1 MKKLN
6 DNFKFI
12 ILAVICIT
20 IFCFAITPKTFQN
33 DTFYSIAIG
42 KHIIENKEIDMMDP
56 FSWHEDLP
64 YTYPHWAYDV
74 GTYLIYNMG
83 ENIGIGGFSSIYIT
97 TIILTIILGIM
108 IFYIIQY
115 LSKSKVIS
123 LFTTLGIVY
132 LLKDFI
138 SARAQLVTFILFILT
153 ILFIEKFIKTGK
165 KRYAIYLIIIPF
177 LIANLHCAVWPFY
190 FVLYLPYLAEYFI
203 ELISK
208 SNIIYNLSIKYYEI
222 KLKLKQK
229 NEDIDK
235 EKNKKQNNDNNKT
248 IEKIKD
254 IIKTL
259 KNEKEKNIKL
269 NIDRRNNPYK
279 IILKKEKYSKYLII
293 IMVIA
298 ALTGFLTP
306 LGDTPYTYLIKTMQG
321 NTTENISEHQP
332 LVLIEN
338 KPILIIFTLFILIL
352 MFTDTKIRLSD
363 LFMLAGLTLLGV
375 MSRRQISMFVLIC
388 GVIFAKLISE
398 MVNKYDKKTGEAI
411 FKYMATFMGSFL
423 TIIIVILLSNIL
435 YKGKIKDNFVDEK
448 TYPVEAANYII
459 ENMDIENMRLFN
471 EYNYG
476 SYLLLRGI
484 PVFIDSRADL
494 YAPEFNGMKNE
505 EGKFEGRDIFSD
517 YINITS
523 LSTYYE
529 DEFKKYNITNVI
541 TEKASKLNMF
551 LSKDKNYK
559 EIYSDDSFV
568 IYDRLNK

>member
-1 MKKLN
+1 MQKFN
-6 DNFKFI
+6 NNFKFI

-42 KHIIENKEIDMMDP
+42 KHIVEDNGIDMQDP
-56 FSWHEDLP
+56 FSWHKDLP
-64 YTYPHWAYDV
+64 YTYPHWAYDL

-83 ENIGIGGFSSIYIT
+83 ENIGIGGFSAVYIA
-97 TIILTIILGIM
+97 TIILTIILGII
-108 IFYIIQY
+108 IFYTIQY

-123 LFTTLGIVY
+123 LFTTLGIIY

-138 SARAQLVTFILFILT
+138 AARAQLVTFILFILT
-153 ILFIEKFIKTGK
+153 ILFIEKFIETGK

-190 FVLYLPYLAEYFI
+190 FVLYLPYLAEYI
-203 ELISK
+203 LEILSK
-208 SNIIYNLSIKYYEI
+208 SNITYNLGIKYYEI
-222 KLKLKQK
+222 KLRLILKQK
-229 NEDIDK
+229 NKD
-235 EKNKKQNNDNNKT
+235 KNKEENNDNIKK
-248 IEKIKD
+248 IEEIKD

-259 KNEKEKNIKL
+259 KSEKEKNKEL
-269 NIDRRNNPYK
+269 NIKRRNNPYK
-279 IILKKEKYSKYLII
+279 IIINKEKYSKYLILIMI
-293 IMVIA
+293 IA
-298 ALTGFLTP
+298 SFTGLLTP
-306 LGDTPYTYLIKTMQG
+306 LGDTPYSYLIKTMEG

-338 KPILIIFTLFILIL
+338 KPILIIFTLFVLIL

-363 LFMLAGLTLLGV
+363 LFMLAGLTLLGF
-375 MSRRQISMFVLIC
+375 MSRRQISMFVLVC

-398 MVNKYDKKTGEAI
+398 IVNKYDKKTEQAI
-411 FKYMATFMGSFL
+411 FKFMETFMGSLL
-423 TIIIVILLSNIL
+423 TIIIVVLLSNIL
-435 YKGKIKDNFVDEK
+435 YKGKAKANFVDEK

-494 YAPEFNGMKNE
+494 YAPEFNEMKNK
-505 EGKFEGRDIFSD
+505 EGKIEGRDIFSD
-517 YINITS
+517 YINVTS
-523 LSTYYE
+523 LGTYYE
-529 DEFKKYNITNVI
+529 DEFKKYDITNVI
-541 TEKASKLNMF
+541 TVKASKLNMF
-551 LSKDKNYK
+551 LSKDENYK
-559 EIYSDDSFV
+559 EIYSDDNFV
-568 IYDRLNK
+568 IYDRLEN